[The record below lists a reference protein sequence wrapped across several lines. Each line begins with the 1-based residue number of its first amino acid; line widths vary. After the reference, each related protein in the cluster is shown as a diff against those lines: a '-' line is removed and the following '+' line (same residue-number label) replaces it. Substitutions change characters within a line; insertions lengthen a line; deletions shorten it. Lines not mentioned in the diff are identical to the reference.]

1 MAKRAM
7 AIRRTVESRRR
18 AVRFGRLAEALC
30 RWRLRLCGWRILE
43 SDWRVPVGEIDIIA
57 RRGTVLAF
65 VEVKARS
72 GGTAETA
79 APAPRQRARIVRA
92 GEMFLARHPDF
103 GTLFGRFDVMLVQP
117 WPSPRFLWPVHIA
130 DAWRPDF
137 R

>member
-1 MAKRAM
+1 MR
-7 AIRRTVESRRR
+7 RRTIENRRQ
-18 AVRFGRLAEALC
+18 ALRFGRLAEAMC
-30 RWRLRLCGWRILE
+30 RWRLRLCGWRVVE

-57 RRGTVLAF
+57 RRGRVIAF

-72 GGTAETA
+72 SGTAETA

-103 GTLFGRFDVMLVQP
+103 GTLFGRFDVMLVEP
-117 WPSPRFLWPVHIA
+117 WPSPRFLWPVHIV